1 MMMNVTV
8 SDTLNV
14 GLRKLSQEV
23 CVKTINALAEHYG
36 FSATEAEELLGE
48 VTLTKKTSKAK
59 KMPSIKKE
67 KTASVPMPFSGG
79 VVEECCRGLRQNHGL
94 MTQCGNETTEEELF
108 YCTGC
113 QKQADKNA
121 SGEPDNGTIMARMQA
136 YTEGREFRDPK
147 GRAPTPY
154 AKVMQKLKL
163 SQEQVMEFATRTNQ
177 AFDEQHFAM
186 PESKR
191 GRPKKEASLT
201 SDTDSDAGKKRG
213 RPKKTSKTVEV
224 ASTEDLF
231 ATLISEVKA
240 ASPRPA
246 AQVQECA
253 TMSDLSGSES
263 DGEGS
268 KRSSKKSAKSEGEKA
283 EKKAAKEQEKAAKE
297 QEKAAKEQEKKTA
310 KEAAEAA
317 KEQEKAAKEQEKAAK
332 EQEKKA
338 SKEAALA
345 AKEQEKKAA
354 KEAALAA
361 KAAEKT
367 AKDQEKAAAVAAKA
381 AEKASEKA
389 SKEQEKKAG
398 TKSSKEDPVEEAVSV
413 KKFKFGSKE
422 YLRTVDNVLYDEKTQ
437 ECMGVFN
444 EELQTIE
451 ECELEEESDD
461 ESDDEE

>member
-79 VVEECCRGLRQNHGL
+79 VVEECCHGLRQNHGL
-94 MTQCGNETTEEELF
+94 MTQCGNETTGEELF
-108 YCTGC
+108 YCAGC

-121 SGEPDNGTIMARMQA
+121 SGEPDNGTIMARMRA

-213 RPKKTSKTVEV
+213 RPKKTSKTMEV

-283 EKKAAKEQEKAAKE
+283 EKKAAKEQEKAVAAAAKE
-297 QEKAAKEQEKKTA
+297 QEKAVALATK
-310 KEAAEAA
+310 AA
-317 KEQEKAAKEQEKAAK
+317 EKAAKEQEKAA
-332 EQEKKA
+332 
-338 SKEAALA
+338 ALA
-345 AKEQEKKAA
+345 AKEQEKAAALAA
-354 KEAALAA
+354 KEQVKAEKAVAKEQEKAAALAA
-361 KAAEKT
+361 KAAEK
-367 AKDQEKAAAVAAKA
+367 AA
-381 AEKASEKA
+381 
-389 SKEQEKKAG
+389 KEQEKKAG
-398 TKSSKEDPVEEAVSV
+398 TKPSKEVPSEEPVSV
-413 KKFKFGSKE
+413 KKFKFGGKE

-437 ECMGVFN
+437 ECIGVFN

-451 ECELEEESDD
+451 ECELEEESED

>member
-1 MMMNVTV
+1 MNVTV

-67 KTASVPMPFSGG
+67 TTASVPMPFSGG
-79 VVEECCRGLRQNHGL
+79 VVEECCHGLRQNHGL
-94 MTQCGNETTEEELF
+94 MTQCGNETTGEELF
-108 YCTGC
+108 YCAGC

-121 SGEPDNGTIMARMQA
+121 SGEPDNGTIMARMRA
-136 YTEGREFRDPK
+136 YTAGREFRDPK

-213 RPKKTSKTVEV
+213 RPKKTSKTMEV

-283 EKKAAKEQEKAAKE
+283 EKKAAKEQEKAVAAAAKE
-297 QEKAAKEQEKKTA
+297 QEKAVALATK
-310 KEAAEAA
+310 AA
-317 KEQEKAAKEQEKAAK
+317 EKAAKEQEKAA
-332 EQEKKA
+332 
-338 SKEAALA
+338 ALA
-345 AKEQEKKAA
+345 AKEQEKAAALAA
-354 KEAALAA
+354 KEQVKAEKAVAKEQEKAAALAA
-361 KAAEKT
+361 KAAEK
-367 AKDQEKAAAVAAKA
+367 AA
-381 AEKASEKA
+381 
-389 SKEQEKKAG
+389 KEQEKKAG
-398 TKSSKEDPVEEAVSV
+398 TKPSKEVPSEEPVSV
-413 KKFKFGSKE
+413 KKFKFGGKE

-437 ECMGVFN
+437 ECIGVFN

-451 ECELEEESDD
+451 ECELEEESED

>member
-1 MMMNVTV
+1 M
-8 SDTLNV
+8 
-14 GLRKLSQEV
+14 
-23 CVKTINALAEHYG
+23 KTINALAEHYG

-79 VVEECCRGLRQNHGL
+79 VVEECCHGLRQNHGL
-94 MTQCGNETTEEELF
+94 MTQCGNETTGEELF
-108 YCTGC
+108 YCAGC

-121 SGEPDNGTIMARMQA
+121 SGEPDNGTIMARMRA

-213 RPKKTSKTVEV
+213 RPKKTSKTMEV

-283 EKKAAKEQEKAAKE
+283 EKKAAKEQEKAVAAAAKE
-297 QEKAAKEQEKKTA
+297 QEKAVAAAAKEQEKAVALATK
-310 KEAAEAA
+310 AA
-317 KEQEKAAKEQEKAAK
+317 EKAAKEQEKAA
-332 EQEKKA
+332 
-338 SKEAALA
+338 ALA
-345 AKEQEKKAA
+345 AKEQEKAAALAA
-354 KEAALAA
+354 KEQVKAEKAVAKEQEKAAALAA
-361 KAAEKT
+361 KAAEK
-367 AKDQEKAAAVAAKA
+367 AA
-381 AEKASEKA
+381 
-389 SKEQEKKAG
+389 KEQEKKAG
-398 TKSSKEDPVEEAVSV
+398 TKPSKEVPSEEPVSV
-413 KKFKFGSKE
+413 KKFKFGGKE

-437 ECMGVFN
+437 ECIGVFN

-451 ECELEEESDD
+451 ECELEEESED